1 VNNKEE
7 FNVKMRNSRRNVM
20 ERQRVAEEILQN
32 LEDWWLDPNRKVKN
46 SRRNLMAR

>member
-7 FNVKMRNSRRNVM
+7 SNEKMRNSRRNFT

-32 LEDWWLDPNRKVKN
+32 HEDWWLDPNRKVKN